1 MREENEH
8 MKIDL
13 FDPNSFAHGHPL
25 AQYDWLRANDPVHF
39 QAEPNGPG
47 YWAVT
52 RFQDVWDV
60 DRNFQAFSSEPTI
73 MIQDPLAEVGGG
85 FGPYKMMLMMD
96 PPQHTAFRRLI
107 RQEFTV
113 PTAADKKSR
122 MQQLAQQIVDAVIE
136 KGECDFVSQVAGE
149 MPSYVIAELMGMPLD
164 DGRELYHLTEAI
176 HAAPGTVP
184 GLSGGEAVMK
194 MFEYGRKLIEEK
206 RARPKDDLAT
216 KLLQAEVDGKRLDD
230 IEFLLFFLLLIDA
243 GGDTT
248 RNLLSGGMI
257 ALLENPDQHRWLMA
271 DLPGRLASAR
281 EEMLR
286 WTTPVIYMRRTAKHD
301 VDLAEGEGGRQ
312 GRDVFRLGQPRPG
325 KVRPR
330 RPARSVAHAQRAHRL
345 RHRPARVPGPAHRAH
360 RDRCDADGGAD
371 ADAGLPPEGAA
382 ALAAVQLH
390 QRPADDA
397 GDVHAGET
405 GGVAPYCCHPGA
417 RSASRDPSRRCPMG
431 PGSARC

>member
-1 MREENEH
+1 

-13 FDPNSFAHGHPL
+13 FDPQSFAHGHPL
-25 AQYDWLRANDPVHF
+25 AQYDWLRTNDPVYF
-39 QAEPNGPG
+39 QKEPDGPG

-113 PTAADKKSR
+113 PTAADKKPR
-122 MQQLAQQIVDAVIE
+122 MQELASQIVDEVIE

-184 GLSGGEAVMK
+184 GLTGGEAVMK
-194 MFEYGRKLIEEK
+194 MFEYGTKLIAEK
-206 RARPKDDLAT
+206 RARPKNDLAT
-216 KLLQAEVDGKRLDD
+216 KLLQAEVDGKKLDD
-230 IEFLLFFLLLIDA
+230 MEFLLFFLLLIDA

-248 RNLLSGGMI
+248 RNLLSGGMV
-257 ALLENPDQHRWLMA
+257 ALLENPGQHQWLME
-271 DLPGRLASAR
+271 DLAGRLPSAR
-281 EEMLR
+281 EELLR

-301 VDLAEGEGGRQ
+301 VALGNKQVKEGDKVVMYFGSANRDPAKFTQADKLDLSRTPNEHIAFGTGPHGC
-312 GRDVFRLGQPRPG
+312 LGQHIARIEIDAMLVEVLTRMKDFQLKGDPRWLPSNFISG
-325 KVRPR
+325 PQVMPVTFT
-330 RPARSVAHAQRAHRL
+330 PATRA
-345 RHRPARVPGPAHRAH
+345 G
-360 RDRCDADGGAD
+360 
-371 ADAGLPPEGAA
+371 
-382 ALAAVQLH
+382 
-390 QRPADDA
+390 
-397 GDVHAGET
+397 
-405 GGVAPYCCHPGA
+405 
-417 RSASRDPSRRCPMG
+417 
-431 PGSARC
+431 